1 MVGKNASDPLL
12 DLSCKGVE
20 YAGKK
25 VLSPFH
31 LQITKGQHVAV
42 LGASGAGKTTL
53 LKVIFDHLKAKQQK
67 TALIP
72 QEVGLVE
79 NLSVFHNVYIGRLDQ
94 YSTLSNL
101 VNLVM
106 PKLLAKEEIKAILN
120 DLSLSDKLFSS
131 CGELSGGQQ
140 QRIAIARAV
149 FRQAPILI
157 ADEPVAS
164 LDQHQAEIALKMMV
178 DHHSCSILA
187 LHNTDQ
193 ALRYCNRIVGIADG
207 VITIDTPISQ
217 FDHQTL
223 SSIYKTTYV

>member
-1 MVGKNASDPLL
+1 MVGKNVSDPLI
-12 DLSCKGVE
+12 DLSCNGVA
-20 YAGKK
+20 YAGQK

-72 QEVGLVE
+72 QELGLVE

-106 PKLLAKEEIKAILN
+106 PKLLAKDEIKTILN
-120 DLSLSDKLFSS
+120 DLSLGDKLFAL

-140 QRIAIARAV
+140 QRIAIARAI

-164 LDQHQAEIALKMMV
+164 LDQHQAEIALKMMG
-178 DHHSCSILA
+178 DYHSCSVLA

-193 ALRYCNRIVGIADG
+193 ALRYCNRVIGIVDG
-207 VITIDTPISQ
+207 VITIDAPVSQ
-217 FDHQTL
+217 LDHQVL
-223 SSIYKTTYV
+223 LGIYKTTHV

>member
-1 MVGKNASDPLL
+1 MTGESAGGLL
-12 DLSCKGVE
+12 VELKCEGVE
-20 YAGKK
+20 YAGKR

-53 LKVIFDHLKAKQQK
+53 LKVIFDHLNTTHQK
-67 TALIP
+67 IALIP
-72 QEVGLVE
+72 QELGLVE

-101 VNLVM
+101 LNLAM
-106 PKLLAKEEIKAILN
+106 PKLLAREEIKSILH
-120 DLSLSDKLFSS
+120 DLSLADKLFAS

-140 QRIAIARAV
+140 QRIAIARAI

-157 ADEPVAS
+157 ADEPVAN
-164 LDQHQAEIALKMMV
+164 LDQHQAEIVLKMMV
-178 DHHSCSILA
+178 SRHRCSILA

-193 ALRYCNRIVGIADG
+193 ALRYCNRIIGITNG
-207 VITIDTPISQ
+207 VITIDAPISQ
-217 FDHQTL
+217 LDHQVL
-223 SSIYKTTYV
+223 SGIYKTTHV

>member
-1 MVGKNASDPLL
+1 MIGESEGDLL
-12 DLSCKGVE
+12 INLNCKGVA

-31 LQITKGQHVAV
+31 LQITQGQHVAV

-53 LKVIFDHLKAKQQK
+53 LKVVFDHLKTKQQK

-72 QEVGLVE
+72 QELGLVE

-101 VNLVM
+101 LNLVM
-106 PKLLAKEEIKAILN
+106 PKPLARDEIKSILN
-120 DLSLSDKLFSS
+120 DLSLSSKLFSS

-140 QRIAIARAV
+140 QRIAIARAI

-164 LDQHQAEIALKMMV
+164 LDRHQAEIALKMMV
-178 DHHSCSILA
+178 SHHNCSILA

-193 ALRYCNRIVGIADG
+193 ALRYCNRIIGITDG
-207 VITIDTPISQ
+207 VITIDTPASQ
-217 FDHQTL
+217 LDHQAL
-223 SSIYKTTYV
+223 SGIYKTTYV